1 MRGDA
6 RLHRLVVE
14 RIHQLLVVEPPRELR
29 RVERIAD
36 RVALPRIGLVHRDRL
51 VDLVHPAR
59 LVGRDQGMRQ
69 QPPRA
74 REAVDQRA
82 RLGHLRVGQEPPGR
96 IVERRAA
103 QQGQAGV
110 AVVEDLLDVVLEL
123 VAGER
128 GDALRLQLRVPV
140 LARELGQAQKLLVVE
155 VVAHE
160 VGLHVED
167 ELAGQALRARLRQ
180 LGLARLGR
188 RHLEDVAA
196 VDLVHGNEGRR
207 HAATRAQEL
216 PAIEAEPLGIRIG
229 ELDDPPLDFLLGGAL
244 PWRQILAVGDDLGR
258 DRRCRR
264 GFLGPRDEALFA
276 FTEPI
281 THRFPPSCWTT

>member
-1 MRGDA
+1 MSCGGRVLPDAGIRLLVVGRQQALVDADGGDA

-69 QPPRA
+69 KPPRA

-110 AVVEDLLDVVLEL
+110 AVVVDLLDVVLEL

-128 GDALRLQLRVPV
+128 RHALRLHLGVPV
-140 LARELGQAQKLLVVE
+140 LARELGQAQKLLVIE

-167 ELAGQALRARLRQ
+167 ELARQPLRARACASS
-180 LGLARLGR
+180 GS
-188 RHLEDVAA
+188 
-196 VDLVHGNEGRR
+196 
-207 HAATRAQEL
+207 RASAGVTWKTL
-216 PAIEAEPLGIRIG
+216 PP
-229 ELDDPPLDFLLGGAL
+229 
-244 PWRQILAVGDDLGR
+244 
-258 DRRCRR
+258 
-264 GFLGPRDEALFA
+264 
-276 FTEPI
+276 
-281 THRFPPSCWTT
+281 